1 VRRDSIFYQLFQ
13 QSPSLLFEILEHQ
26 PANAAQYTFDSV
38 AVKEPTFT
46 IDGVF
51 LPPKQQKN
59 GIVYFCEIQFQKDEL
74 LYERLFGESMLYFY
88 RHRRRFE
95 DWRAVVIYP
104 SRSKEQTKSQPYEDL
119 IRGSRVHR
127 IYLDEL
133 GDIETVPIGQAL
145 MMLTNTN
152 KRQAPVVAR
161 QVLAR
166 SQTSGT
172 KAEIRAIMEIL
183 TTIMTYKFTKLS
195 RKEVETMLGIDSLKE
210 TRFYQEA
217 KEDGVKEG
225 HLSAVLRLLQHK
237 FKKLNAKVITQISK
251 LSLEQLDE
259 LMLALLNFESIEDL
273 KNWLSQNS

>member
-13 QSPSLLFEILEHQ
+13 QSPSLLFEILAQQ

-88 RHRRRFE
+88 RHRRRFA

-104 SRSKEQTKSQPYEDL
+104 SRSKEQAEIQAYEDL
-119 IRGSRVHR
+119 IHGSRVHR

-133 GDIETVPIGQAL
+133 GDIAAVPIGMAL

-152 KRQAPVVAR
+152 KRQAPAVAR

-166 SQTSGT
+166 SQASGT

-195 RKEVETMLGIDSLKE
+195 REEVETMLGIDSLKE

-225 HLSAVLRLLQHK
+225 RLSLVLQQLRQK
-237 FKKLNAKVITQISK
+237 MGKLNAKITAQIAK
-251 LSLEQLDE
+251 LDLEQIERLAI
-259 LMLALLNFESIEDL
+259 ALLNFESIEDL
-273 KNWLSQNS
+273 TNWLSQNS